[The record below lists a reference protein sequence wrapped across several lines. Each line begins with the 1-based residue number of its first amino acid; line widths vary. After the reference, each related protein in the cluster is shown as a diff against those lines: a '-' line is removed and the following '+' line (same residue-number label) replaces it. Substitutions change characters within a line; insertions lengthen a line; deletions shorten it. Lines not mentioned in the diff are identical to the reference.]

1 MIFARFEQIRCE
13 KLLRLVPED
22 RRAVYNALRLRV
34 DVNGQGNVRVSGA
47 FDLDIGE
54 LLPTE
59 GAYRVSEYRGMVR
72 PYDGVVTL
80 DSPSRGTSSPRGR
93 QGRWRF
99 GTATCSPATLMVS
112 NRC

>member
-1 MIFARFEQIRCE
+1 MGRE
-13 KLLRLVPED
+13 
-22 RRAVYNALRLRV
+22 
-34 DVNGQGNVRVSGA
+34 NVRISGA

-54 LLPTE
+54 LMPTE